1 MENTDKPM
9 TKTAK
14 NPSGHEIV
22 FNEENHTYQVNGH
35 GLISATTF
43 IDQFFP
49 EFDSQEVSKT
59 YAEKN
64 GLNQSDVL
72 AQWKQKGD
80 DASDLGHIVHLYAE
94 KLFKEEDL
102 PITDDPKV
110 QKYFNVV
117 NKTVVKLLKRFDF
130 IDAEMIV
137 FSEEL
142 GVAGTIDLL
151 MKDRAN
157 DDIVIF
163 DWKTNEE
170 IKKENPWQNAFLP
183 IQHLQNC
190 KWNRHQLQLNLYWRI
205 LFEENYL
212 PFNTNYR
219 MALIHLSEDGVGWHK
234 VGNMS
239 REVAGML
246 GFDRDIPF

>member
-1 MENTDKPM
+1 M

-14 NPSGHEIV
+14 NPSGQEV
-22 FNEENHTYQVNGH
+22 LFNEENHTYQVNGH
-35 GLISATTF
+35 SLISATTF

-49 EFDSQEVSKT
+49 EFDSQEVSKE
-59 YAEKN
+59 YAKKN
-64 GLNQSDVL
+64 GLNQADVL
-72 AQWKQKGD
+72 AKWKQKGD
-80 DASDLGHIVHLYAE
+80 DASNLGRDVHLYAE
-94 KLFKEEDL
+94 RLFKEEDL
-102 PITDDPKV
+102 PTTDDPKI

-137 FSEEL
+137 FSELL

-151 MKDRAN
+151 MRDRTN
-157 DDIVIF
+157 DDVVIF

-183 IQHLQNC
+183 IQHLMDCN
-190 KWNRHQLQLNLYWRI
+190 WNKYQLQLNLYKRI
-205 LFEENYL
+205 LSEEQWHYPL
-212 PFNTNYR
+212 ESLYR

-234 VGNMS
+234 VGDMS
-239 REVAGML
+239 GEVAGML
-246 GFDRDIPF
+246 GFDRDIAF